1 MTWKAG
7 IYARLS
13 VDHHNQKNDSID
25 TQIQIAK
32 EYISRSDQIE
42 LVECYT
48 DLGKSGTNFQ
58 REGFERMMADVRSD
72 KINCIIVK
80 DFSRFGRNYI
90 ETGNYIEKIFPF
102 FHVRFISVTDGYD
115 SHRTEGSND
124 FFSVNLKNIVNEL
137 YARDCAEK
145 VKAIKKA
152 KLEQGSYV
160 GGIPSY
166 GYQAQWI
173 GGRKILFPE
182 KDTGDV
188 VRKIYNL
195 FDQGYTCREIISYLY
210 DHRIHRPKE
219 YRSTGH
225 VYCEEGE
232 MLRQWSDITI
242 ETILTNHVY
251 IGALVQ
257 IRIGEKVYRSR
268 GRQDIEPNEVIMM
281 EHTHEALI
289 DEDLF
294 YRVSSK
300 MGEKKEQAYQKRKQ
314 FQEHGEDRYKDLLFC
329 GECGHKLK
337 RVCTSNPKTYRVSVR
352 TYSYGCPYARR
363 IDGLKCDNHFLAQ
376 NALNMIVRET
386 LQKEFD
392 LSGIRVKTFVEF
404 NRKQAEQKKKSSRKR
419 EKEIQ
424 LRIQELDMDMSS
436 QYIQYRTGRIDKE
449 MFLDR
454 KSEKEVIKGNLAEEL
469 SRQQAE
475 EKRIDREAEDV
486 NRWIRLIW
494 RGRKEAELDSEIM
507 HSLVHKIVIFK
518 DRHVE
523 ITFNFSRETF
533 EKYKEAYRR

>member
-32 EYISRSDQIE
+32 EYISQSGEME

-48 DLGKSGTNFQ
+48 DLGKSGTSFH
-58 REGFERMMADVRSD
+58 REGFEQMMADVRSD

-90 ETGNYIEKIFPF
+90 ETGNYMEKIFPF

-115 SHRTEGSND
+115 SHRTEGTND

-145 VKAIKKA
+145 VKAVKKA
-152 KLEQGSYV
+152 KLEQGCYV

-166 GYQAQWI
+166 GYRAQWI
-173 GGRKILFPE
+173 DGRKILFPE

-188 VRKIYNL
+188 VRKIYDL
-195 FDQGYTCREIISYLY
+195 FDQGHTYHEIISYLY

-232 MLRQWSDITI
+232 KLRQWPDITI

-257 IRIGEKVYRSR
+257 VRIGEKVYRRRSK
-268 GRQDIEPNEVIMM
+268 QDIEPDEVIMV

-289 DEDLF
+289 DEDMF
-294 YRVSSK
+294 YRISSK
-300 MGEKKEQAYQKRKQ
+300 IEEKKEQAYQKRKQ
-314 FQEHGEDRYKDLLFC
+314 FQDHGEDKYKDLLFC

-352 TYSYGCPYARR
+352 TYSYGCRYARR

-376 NALNMIVRET
+376 NTLNMIVRET

-404 NRKQAEQKKKSSRKR
+404 NRKQAEQKKKSAKKR

-424 LRIQELDMDMSS
+424 IRIQELDMDMSS
-436 QYIQYRTGRIDKE
+436 LYVQYRTGRIDKKT
-449 MFLDR
+449 FLDR
-454 KSEKEVIKGNLAEEL
+454 QSGKKAIKENLTEEL

-475 EKRIDREAEDV
+475 TKHIDREAEEV

-494 RGRKEAELDSEIM
+494 KGRKEAELDSEMM
-507 HSLVHKIVIFK
+507 HSLVHKIMIYK

-523 ITFNFSRETF
+523 ITFNFKRETF